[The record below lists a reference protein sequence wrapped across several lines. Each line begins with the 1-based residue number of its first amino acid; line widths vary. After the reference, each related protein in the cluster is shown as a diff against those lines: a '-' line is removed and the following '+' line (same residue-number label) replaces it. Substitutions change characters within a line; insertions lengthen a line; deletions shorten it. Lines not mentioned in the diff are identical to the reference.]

1 MDSISELL
9 QDELKDLYSAE
20 TQLLKAMPK
29 MAKKVVT
36 QSLKDA
42 FQVHLEQTKVQVERL
57 TKIGEMLGYKKMTGK
72 TCEAMKGLIKEA
84 QELLSEEDPSEAT
97 DAALIGSAQRI
108 EHYEIAGYGTV
119 RTLAKSLKLKEV
131 VDLLSLTLKEEGDT
145 DKLLS
150 RISEKDVIPAALAAG
165 GDDAAPEDD

>member
-20 TQLLKAMPK
+20 TQLLKALPK
-29 MAKKVVT
+29 MAKKATT

-42 FQVHLEQTKVQVERL
+42 FTTHLAQTQGHVERL
-57 TKIGEMLGYKKMTGK
+57 TKAGEILGYKKMTGK

-84 QELLSEEDPSEAT
+84 QELLAEEDPSAAT
-97 DAALIGSAQRI
+97 DAALIGSAQRV

-119 RTLAKSLKLKEV
+119 RTLARALKQKEV
-131 VDLLSLTLKEEGDT
+131 ADLLSETLKEEGET
-145 DKLLS
+145 DKLLT
-150 RISEKDVIPAALAAG
+150 RISEKEVIPAALAAG
-165 GDDAAPEDD
+165 RDDDDR